1 MRIGMMVDMYKP
13 HISGVTHYVSLNKRA
28 LEAAGHEVEV
38 FTFGGDEAADDEPG
52 VHRSPGVPVAES
64 GFYLGFRY
72 RRSARLRLQQMDIVH
87 VHHPFLSGG
96 LALRYC
102 RHLGIPIVFTNHTRY
117 DLYAQV
123 YLPMIPDPLSRT
135 FLQGYLPGFC
145 RAVDLVVAPSQ
156 GLQGVLQALG
166 VDSPIVVL
174 PNGVEMSPFQNPVP
188 AARDSL
194 GLDQENVALIYV
206 GRLGLEKN
214 VGFLLR
220 TFAGV
225 RTAAPKTRL
234 VLVGGGPEAENLR
247 GLARDL
253 GLQEAVHFTGAVPYR
268 AVPGLLAA
276 CDAFVTASV
285 SEVHPLSV
293 IEAMAAGL
301 PVVGIDGPGVGDTI
315 NDGVDGFLSPYDSA
329 AFSAKLT
336 RLVLDDELRRRMGE
350 AAAQTAKEYDIGRT
364 SARVEEHYRAL
375 LAQPRRPR
383 SSRWEATWRQIFD
396 RLL

>member
-1 MRIGMMVDMYKP
+1 MKIGMMVDMYKP
-13 HISGVTHYVSLNKRA
+13 HVSGVTHYVSLNKQA

-38 FTFGGDEAADDEPG
+38 FTFGGEGLVPDEPG
-52 VHRSPGVPVAES
+52 VHRSPGMPVAES

-102 RHLGIPIVFTNHTRY
+102 RHLGIPIAFTNHTRY

-145 RAVDLVVAPSQ
+145 RAVDLVIAPSE
-156 GLQGVLQALG
+156 GMRTVLRDLG
-166 VDSPIVVL
+166 VDCPIEVL
-174 PNGVEMSPFQNPVP
+174 PNGVELAPFQNPSPVS
-188 AARDSL
+188 RQSL
-194 GLDQENVALIYV
+194 GVGPEDIALIYV

-214 VGFLLR
+214 VAFLLR

-225 RTAAPKTRL
+225 RSAAPRTRL
-234 VLVGGGPEAENLR
+234 VLVGGGPESDNLR
-247 GLARDL
+247 GLAREL
-253 GLQEAVHFTGAVPYR
+253 GVADAVHFGGAVPYET
-268 AVPGLLAA
+268 VPGLLAA

-301 PVVGIDGPGVGDTI
+301 PVVGIEGPGVGDTVT
-315 NDGVDGFLSPYDSA
+315 DGVDGLLSSYDSA

-336 RLVLDDELRRRMGE
+336 RLVLDDDLRKSMGR
-350 AAAQTAKEYDIGRT
+350 AAALASQGYDLRHT
-364 SARVEEHYRAL
+364 SARVEALYRSL
-375 LAQPRRPR
+375 LERPR
-383 SSRWEATWRQIFD
+383 PPRPSRWESTWRQVFD
-396 RLL
+396 RLT

>member
-28 LEAAGHEVEV
+28 LEAAGNEVEV
-38 FTFGGDEAADDEPG
+38 FTFGEDSADDEPG
-52 VHRSPGVPVAES
+52 VHRSPGMPVAES

-72 RRSARLRLQQMDIVH
+72 RRAARLRLQQMDLVH

-145 RAVDLVVAPSQ
+145 RAVDLVIAPSE
-156 GLQGVLQALG
+156 GLRGVLRDLG
-166 VDSPIVVL
+166 VDGPVEVV
-174 PNGVEMSPFQNPVP
+174 PNGVELGPFQRPTP
-188 AARDSL
+188 APRDSL
-194 GLDQENVALIYV
+194 GLGADDLALIYV

-214 VGFLLR
+214 VAFLLR

-225 RTAAPKTRL
+225 RRAAPRARL

-247 GLARDL
+247 GLAQDL
-253 GLQEAVHFTGAVPYR
+253 GLADSVHFTGAVPYQD
-268 AVPGLLAA
+268 VPGLLAA

-301 PVVGIDGPGVGDTI
+301 PVVGIEGPGVGDTV
-315 NDGVDGFLSPYDSA
+315 NDGVDGFLSPYDAA
-329 AFSAKLT
+329 AFSAQLT
-336 RLVLDDELRRRMGE
+336 RLVLDDGLRQRMGR
-350 AAAQTAKEYDIGRT
+350 AASETAKEYDIGRT
-364 SARVEEHYRAL
+364 SARVEEHYREL
-375 LAQPRRPR
+375 LATTRAPQP
-383 SSRWEATWRQIFD
+383 SRWEATWRQIFD
-396 RLL
+396 RLI

>member
-28 LEAAGHEVEV
+28 LEAAGNEVEV
-38 FTFGGDEAADDEPG
+38 FTFGGEGAADDEPG
-52 VHRSPGVPVAES
+52 VHRSPGMPVAES

-72 RRSARLRLQQMDIVH
+72 RRAARLRLQQMDIVH

-117 DLYAQV
+117 DLYAKV

-145 RAVDLVVAPSQ
+145 RTVDLVIAPSEGMQ
-156 GLQGVLQALG
+156 KVLRDLG
-166 VDSPIVVL
+166 VDSPIVVV
-174 PNGVEMSPFQNPVP
+174 PNGVDLAPFQNTTPVS
-188 AARDSL
+188 RESL
-194 GLDQENVALIYV
+194 GLAPGDLALIYV

-214 VGFLLR
+214 VAFLLR
-220 TFAGV
+220 TVAGV
-225 RTAAPKTRL
+225 RSAAPQAHL

-253 GLQEAVHFTGAVPYR
+253 GQAEAVHFTGAVAYS

-301 PVVGIDGPGVGDTI
+301 PVVGIEGPGVGDTVH
-315 NDGVDGFLSPYDSA
+315 DGIDGFLSPYDSA

-336 RLVLDDELRRRMGE
+336 RLVLDDDLRRRMGR
-350 AAAQTAKEYDIGRT
+350 AASETAKEYDIGQT
-364 SARVEEHYRAL
+364 SARVEGHYREL
-375 LAQPRRPR
+375 LANTRAPRP
-383 SSRWEATWRQIFD
+383 SRWEATWRQVFD
-396 RLL
+396 RLT

>member
-1 MRIGMMVDMYKP
+1 
-13 HISGVTHYVSLNKRA
+13 
-28 LEAAGHEVEV
+28 
-38 FTFGGDEAADDEPG
+38 
-52 VHRSPGVPVAES
+52 
-64 GFYLGFRY
+64 
-72 RRSARLRLQQMDIVH
+72 MDIVH

-145 RAVDLVVAPSQ
+145 RAVDLVIAPSQ
-156 GLQGVLQALG
+156 GLQVVLRDLG
-166 VDSPIVVL
+166 VDSPVEVV
-174 PNGVEMSPFQNPVP
+174 PNGVELEPFQKAAP
-188 AARDSL
+188 ASRSSL
-194 GLDQENVALIYV
+194 GLGSDDVALIYV

-214 VGFLLR
+214 VAFLLR
-220 TFAGV
+220 TFRGV
-225 RTAAPKTRL
+225 RSAASRAHL

-247 GLARDL
+247 GLAGDL
-253 GLQEAVHFTGAVPYR
+253 GLTEAVHFTGAVPYER
-268 AVPGLLAA
+268 VAGLLAA

-301 PVVGIDGPGVGDTI
+301 PVVGIEGPGVGDTVH
-315 NDGVDGFLSPYDSA
+315 DGRDGFLSPYDAA

-336 RLVLDDELRRRMGE
+336 RLVLDEDLRRRMGR
-350 AAAQTAKEYDIGRT
+350 AASETATDYDIGRT
-364 SARVEEHYRAL
+364 SARVEAHYRDL
-375 LAQPRRPR
+375 LAKPRTARP
-383 SSRWEATWRQIFD
+383 SRWEATWRQIFD
-396 RLL
+396 RLT

>member
-28 LEAAGHEVEV
+28 LEEVGHEVEV
-38 FTFGGDEAADDEPG
+38 FTFGGEAAVDDERG
-52 VHRSPGVPVAES
+52 IHRSPGMPVAAS

-72 RRSARLRLQQMDIVH
+72 NRAARQRLQQMDIVH

-102 RHLGIPIVFTNHTRY
+102 RHLGLPIVFTNHTRY

-135 FLQGYLPGFC
+135 FLAGYLPGFC
-145 RAVDLVVAPSQ
+145 RAVDLVIAPSE
-156 GLQGVLQALG
+156 GLRGVLQDLG
-166 VDSPIVVL
+166 VDSPIEVV
-174 PNGVEMSPFQNPVP
+174 PNGVELAPFQNPV
-188 AARDSL
+188 ATERRSL
-194 GLDQENVALIYV
+194 GLGPDDLAMIYV
-206 GRLGLEKN
+206 GRLALEKN
-214 VGFLLR
+214 VAFLLR

-225 RTAAPKTRL
+225 RAAAPRARL
-234 VLVGGGPEAENLR
+234 VLVGGGPETDNLR
-247 GLARDL
+247 GLAGEL
-253 GLQEAVHFTGAVPYR
+253 GIQDAVHFAGAVPYS

-276 CDAFVTASV
+276 CDAFVTASI

-301 PVVGIDGPGVGDTI
+301 PVVGIEAPGVRDTVT
-315 NDGVDGFLSPYDSA
+315 DGLDGFLSAYDSA

-336 RLVLDDELRRRMGE
+336 RLVLDDELRRKMG
-350 AAAQTAKEYDIGRT
+350 AAAARTAEEYDIRRT
-364 SARVEEHYRAL
+364 SARVEAHYRAL
-375 LAQPRRPR
+375 AERPR
-383 SSRWEATWRQIFD
+383 PARPSRWETTWRQVFG
-396 RLL
+396 RLT

>member
-1 MRIGMMVDMYKP
+1 MHIGMMVDMYRP

-28 LEAAGHEVEV
+28 LEAAGDEVEV
-38 FTFGGDEAADDEPG
+38 FTFGVPAPGDESG
-52 VHRSPGVPVAES
+52 VHRSPGMPVAES

-72 RRSARLRLQQMDIVH
+72 RRSARLRLQQMDVVH

-145 RAVDLVVAPSQ
+145 RAVDLVIAPSA
-156 GLQGVLQALG
+156 GLRRVLIDLG
-166 VDSPIVVL
+166 VDAEIAVV
-174 PNGVEMSPFQNPVP
+174 PNGVELEPFQSRTPVP
-188 AARDSL
+188 RDSL
-194 GLDQENVALIYV
+194 GLREGDLGLVYV

-214 VGFLLR
+214 VAFLLQ

-225 RTAAPKTRL
+225 RSAAPNVRL
-234 VLVGGGPEAENLR
+234 IIVGGGPESDNLR
-247 GLARDL
+247 DLAAEL
-253 GLQEAVHFTGAVPYR
+253 GVADSVHFTGPVAYD

-276 CDAFVTASV
+276 ADAFVTASV

-293 IEAMAAGL
+293 IEAMATGL
-301 PVVGIDGPGVGDTI
+301 PVVGIEGPGVGDTVT
-315 NDGVDGFLSPYDSA
+315 DGVDGFLSTYDSA

-336 RLVLDDELRRRMGE
+336 RLVLDEPLRRRMGQ
-350 AAAQTAKEYDIGRT
+350 AAAATAQSYDIRRT
-364 SARVEEHYRAL
+364 SGRVQELYRGL
-375 LAQPRRPR
+375 LERPRPRRA
-383 SSRWEATWRQIFD
+383 SRWETTWRQVFD
-396 RLL
+396 RLT

>member
-28 LEAAGHEVEV
+28 LEAAGHDVEV
-38 FTFGGDEAADDEPG
+38 FTFGEAAADDEPG

-72 RRSARLRLQQMDIVH
+72 RRSARQRLQQMDIVH

-145 RAVDLVVAPSQ
+145 RAVDLVIGPSE
-156 GLQGVLQALG
+156 GLRKVLQELG
-166 VDSPIVVL
+166 VDSPIAVV
-174 PNGVEMSPFQNPVP
+174 PNGVELGPFQNPTPVP
-188 AARDSL
+188 RESIGL
-194 GLDQENVALIYV
+194 GQGDLGLIYV

-214 VGFLLR
+214 VAFLMR

-225 RTAAPKTRL
+225 VGAAPRARL

-247 GLARDL
+247 GLAREL
-253 GLQEAVHFTGAVPYR
+253 GLADAVRFIGRVPYSD
-268 AVPGLLAA
+268 VPGLLVA

-301 PVVGIDGPGVGDTI
+301 PVVGIQGPGVGDTI
-315 NDGVDGFLSPYDSA
+315 SDGVDGFLCAYDSA

-336 RLVLDDELRRRMGE
+336 RLVLEDDLRRRMGQ
-350 AAAQTAKEYDIGRT
+350 AAALTAQTYDITRT
-364 SARVEEHYRAL
+364 SAQVEAHYRSL
-375 LAQPRRPR
+375 LERPR
-383 SSRWEATWRQIFD
+383 AKQLSSWERTWRQVFD
-396 RLL
+396 RLT

>member
-38 FTFGGDEAADDEPG
+38 FTFGEGVVDDEPG
-52 VHRSPGVPVAES
+52 VHRSPGMPVAES

-72 RRSARLRLQQMDIVH
+72 RRAARLRLQQMDLVH

-145 RAVDLVVAPSQ
+145 RSVDLVIAPSE
-156 GLQGVLQALG
+156 GMRAVLQDLG
-166 VDSPIVVL
+166 VDSEISVV
-174 PNGVEMSPFQNPVP
+174 PNGVELAPFQNAVP
-188 AARDSL
+188 APRASL
-194 GLDQENVALIYV
+194 GLAPEDLALVYV

-214 VGFLLR
+214 VAFLLR

-225 RTAAPKTRL
+225 RSAAPQARL
-234 VLVGGGPEAENLR
+234 VLVGGGPDAENLR

-253 GLQEAVHFTGAVPYR
+253 GLAEAVRFTGAVPYPD
-268 AVPGLLAA
+268 VPGMLAA

-301 PVVGIDGPGVGDTI
+301 PVVGIDSPGVRDTVR
-315 NDGVDGFLSPYDSA
+315 DGETGFLSSYDSA

-336 RLVLDDELRRRMGE
+336 RLVLDDDLRRRMGL
-350 AAAQTAKEYDIGRT
+350 AAAQASEEYDIERT
-364 SARVEEHYRAL
+364 SARVEVNYRAL
-375 LAQPRRPR
+375 LDRPRAPR
-383 SSRWEATWRQIFD
+383 SSRWEATWRQVFD
-396 RLL
+396 RLT

>member
-28 LEAAGHEVEV
+28 LEAAGHDVEV
-38 FTFGGDEAADDEPG
+38 FTFGGDEAADEEPG

-72 RRSARLRLQQMDIVH
+72 RRSARLRLQQMDLVH

-145 RAVDLVVAPSQ
+145 RAVDLVIAPSE
-156 GLQGVLQALG
+156 GMRGVLRDLG
-166 VDSPIVVL
+166 VDSPVVVV
-174 PNGVEMSPFQNPVP
+174 PNGVELAPFQGP
-188 AARDSL
+188 APASRESL
-194 GLDQENVALIYV
+194 GLGPDDLALIYV

-214 VGFLLR
+214 VAFLLR

-225 RTAAPKTRL
+225 RSAAPQAHL
-234 VLVGGGPEAENLR
+234 VLVGGGPESENLR

-253 GLQEAVHFTGAVPYR
+253 GQAAAVHFTGPVPYS

-301 PVVGIDGPGVGDTI
+301 PVVGIEGPGVGDTVR
-315 NDGVDGFLSPYDSA
+315 DGVTGFLSSYDSA

-336 RLVLDDELRRRMGE
+336 RLVLDDDLRRRMGE
-350 AAAQTAKEYDIGRT
+350 AAAQTAGEYDITRT
-364 SARVEEHYRAL
+364 SAQVEGHYKSL
-375 LAQPRRPR
+375 LAHPRAPRP
-383 SSRWEATWRQIFD
+383 SRWEATWRQIFD
-396 RLL
+396 RLT

>member
-1 MRIGMMVDMYKP
+1 MHIGMMVDMYKP

-38 FTFGGDEAADDEPG
+38 FTFGAEAAEDDETG

-72 RRSARLRLQQMDIVH
+72 RRPARLRLQQMDIVH

-102 RHLGIPIVFTNHTRY
+102 RHLGIPMVFTNHTRY
-117 DLYAQV
+117 DLYAKV
-123 YLPMIPDPLSRT
+123 YLPMIPDPLSRA
-135 FLQGYLPGFC
+135 FLQAYMPGFC
-145 RAVDLVVAPSQ
+145 REVDLVIAPSQ
-156 GLQGVLQALG
+156 GMQVVLRDLG
-166 VDSPIVVL
+166 VDCPIEVV
-174 PNGVEMSPFQNPVP
+174 PNGVELAPFQRAVPVP
-188 AARDSL
+188 RESL
-194 GLDQENVALIYV
+194 GLGPGDLGLVFV

-214 VGFLLR
+214 VAFLLR

-225 RTAAPKTRL
+225 RSAAPRARL
-234 VLVGGGPEAENLR
+234 VLVGGGPEADNLR
-247 GLARDL
+247 GLTRDL
-253 GLQEAVHFTGAVPYR
+253 GLADSVHFTGPVPYR
-268 AVPGLLAA
+268 EVPGLLAA

-301 PVVGIDGPGVGDTI
+301 PVVGIEGPGVGDTVT
-315 NDGVDGFLSPYDSA
+315 DGVDGFLSPYDSA

-336 RLVLDDELRRRMGE
+336 LLVLDDDLRQRMGE
-350 AAAQTAKEYDIGRT
+350 AAGRTAENYEIGRT
-364 SARVEEHYRAL
+364 SARVEEHYRTL
-375 LAQPRRPR
+375 LAKPRTARP
-383 SSRWEATWRQIFD
+383 SRWAATWRQVFD
-396 RLL
+396 RLI

>member
-1 MRIGMMVDMYKP
+1 V
-13 HISGVTHYVSLNKRA
+13 
-28 LEAAGHEVEV
+28 
-38 FTFGGDEAADDEPG
+38 
-52 VHRSPGVPVAES
+52 
-64 GFYLGFRY
+64 
-72 RRSARLRLQQMDIVH
+72 RLQQMDVVH

-145 RAVDLVVAPSQ
+145 RAVDLVIAPSE
-156 GLQGVLQALG
+156 GMRAVLRDLG
-166 VDSPIVVL
+166 VASPIEVV
-174 PNGVEMSPFQNPVP
+174 PNGVELQPFQQSEPVDR
-188 AARDSL
+188 ASL
-194 GLDQENVALIYV
+194 GLGTDDLALIYV

-214 VGFLLR
+214 VAFLLR

-225 RTAAPKTRL
+225 RSAAPHARL

-247 GLARDL
+247 GLAKDL
-253 GLQEAVHFTGAVPYR
+253 GLAGAVSFTGAVPYA
-268 AVPGLLAA
+268 AVPGFLAA

-301 PVVGIDGPGVGDTI
+301 PVVGIEGPGVGDTVT
-315 NDGVDGFLSPYDSA
+315 DGVDGFLSPYDSA

-336 RLVLDDELRRRMGE
+336 RLVLDDGLRRRMAG
-350 AAAQTAKEYDIGRT
+350 AAAETAENYNIDRT
-364 SARVEEHYRAL
+364 SARVEGLYRDL
-375 LAQPRRPR
+375 LDRPR
-383 SSRWEATWRQIFD
+383 PPLPSRWEATWRQIFD
-396 RLL
+396 RLT